1 MDRTSVQST
10 TLASVGYDVGTH
22 VLELEFRSG
31 EIYRYAAV
39 PSAIHRA
46 LLSAESK
53 GQFFNQKIRNCFSHD
68 RVLSAGSPKTI

>member
-39 PSAIHRA
+39 PSA
-46 LLSAESK
+46 
-53 GQFFNQKIRNCFSHD
+53 
-68 RVLSAGSPKTI
+68 GSIAPC

>member
-1 MDRTSVQST
+1 MDRTVIEST
-10 TLASVGYDVGTH
+10 TLASTGYDVGTH

-39 PSAIHRA
+39 PEAIHRA

-53 GQFFNQKIRNCFSHD
+53 GQFFNQKIRNCFSHV
-68 RVLSAGSPKTI
+68 RVKSAGSRKTI